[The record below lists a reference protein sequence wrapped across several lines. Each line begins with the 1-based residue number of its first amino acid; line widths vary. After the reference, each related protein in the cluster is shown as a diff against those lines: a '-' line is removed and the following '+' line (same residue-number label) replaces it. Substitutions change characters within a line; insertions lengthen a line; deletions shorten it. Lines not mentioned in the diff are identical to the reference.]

1 MGTPECVQSIR
12 MKLLLP
18 LLFAFIVVASGT
30 ILDNDM
36 KHVDSYLFREFSNFK
51 TKFDKTYS
59 SQAEELTRL
68 SIFEKNIYN
77 MNQHNTKSG
86 STYKQGINAFSD
98 LTDEEFK
105 SLYLGGYTP
114 MPTPS
119 SGTASASTLP
129 YGNRNMKQLL
139 PASVDW
145 RKSGAMTDIKTQG
158 VCGSCWAMV
167 TTEMIESYV
176 QIKTGTLP
184 VLSRQ
189 QVTSCTP
196 NPLQCGGSGGCSGSI
211 PQLGFNYVQLFG
223 ILSEEDYPYMSGIT
237 KETGECQYNLTV
249 MTPVASITGY
259 NTLPANDQDAVLTHL
274 ANEGPLSIAV
284 DASAWGRYSHGVFDN
299 CSYDQNI
306 TITHAVQLVG
316 YDTDEAEGDYWLAR
330 NSWGSDWGE
339 DGYIRLK
346 RDQKARCGINSS
358 PLKGTACVGG
368 PGSDQQTV
376 CGMCGMLLDSSYP
389 MGAQLVKNWSWS

>member
-68 SIFEKNIYN
+68 SIFEKNVYN

-105 SLYLGGYTP
+105 SLYLGGYKP
-114 MPTPS
+114 MPAPS

-129 YGNRNMKQLL
+129 YGNRNMEQLL
-139 PASVDW
+139 PAWVDW
-145 RKSGAMTDIKTQG
+145 RKSGAMTDVKTQG

-223 ILSEEDYPYMSGIT
+223 ILSEEDYPYMSGNT
-237 KETGECQYNLTV
+237 TQTGECQYNLTA

-259 NTLPANDQDAVLTHL
+259 NTLPTNDQDAVLTHL
-274 ANEGPLSIAV
+274 ANVGPLAIAV

-299 CSYDQNI
+299 CSYDQHI

-316 YDTDEAEGDYWLAR
+316 YGTDEAEGDYWLAR
-330 NSWGSDWGE
+330 NSWGPGWGE

-346 RDQKARCGINSS
+346 RDQKARCGVNSS
-358 PLKGTACVGG
+358 PLNGSACVGG
-368 PGSDQQTV
+368 PGSDQQIV
-376 CGMCGMLLDSSYP
+376 RGMCGMLLDSSYP
-389 MGAQLVKNWSWS
+389 MGAQLVKSWSWS